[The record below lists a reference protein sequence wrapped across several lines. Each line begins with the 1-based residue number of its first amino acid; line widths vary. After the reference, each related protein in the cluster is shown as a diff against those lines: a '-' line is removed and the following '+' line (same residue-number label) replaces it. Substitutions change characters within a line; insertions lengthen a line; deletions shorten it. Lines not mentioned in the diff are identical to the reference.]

1 MNLRLP
7 SVSPS
12 GEWRV
17 TGRAVLITLVAFFG
31 LILVAN
37 VALVDFAISTFGG
50 VDTPS
55 SYKAGLQFK
64 DEEAAAAAQKALG
77 WTVDGRVTSTGDER
91 TLAVDVVDKSGQPVT
106 GLDVVA
112 HLGHPVDSRRDVE
125 FKLYSTGHGHY
136 VGEAAA
142 PVGQWRLD
150 LDLYQDGNRVYRSRN
165 RISVQ

>member
-1 MNLRLP
+1 M
-7 SVSPS
+7 
-12 GEWRV
+12 GGG
-17 TGRAVLITLVAFFG
+17 GRSAADP
-31 LILVAN
+31 
-37 VALVDFAISTFGG
+37 ALDV
-50 VDTPS
+50 
-55 SYKAGLQFK
+55 
-64 DEEAAAAAQKALG
+64 EEAHVLG
-77 WTVDGRVTSTGDER
+77 VLLDEV
-91 TLAVDVVDKSGQPVT
+91 AT